1 MERRKDDRRSFET
14 APPLPFWTS
23 EGWVLEDRRKMPDRR
38 LSNIEVEFLVP
49 IKTTK
54 MKS

>member
-1 MERRKDDRRSFET
+1 MERRQDDRRSFET
-14 APPLPFWTS
+14 APPFPFWTS
-23 EGWVLEDRRKMPDRR
+23 AGWVLEDRRKRPDRR
-38 LSNIEVEFLVP
+38 LSNIEVEYLVP